1 MKHLYS
7 LIVLVCLTG
16 SGKSQINSYFNNNP
30 CWHVQSTC
38 QVDNQCY
45 KVTNSNYIIN
55 GDSLIGPY
63 QYKKVF
69 TKGSWYNQYFGMGPP
84 PIGNLCNN
92 FSLNNQPLALAF
104 FIRSNGKKMY
114 YRNTGSSSSD
124 TLLYNFNLKVGD
136 TLPAT
141 FNNYS
146 LNIIKVTAIDSINT
160 FNGWMKRFQLNG
172 NTVSSHLIEG
182 MGHYQGLIEPI
193 YPNVMSCGW
202 TLQCYS
208 QNNTAYYP
216 SSGPSCLLSTGIKES
231 AKLLS
236 PIIYPNPSDGKYQI
250 RLPEFSTNSK
260 IEIYNSI
267 GQLVRSFVPQSET
280 LEIDI
285 QKEKAGVYFLK
296 YISNGETKSAKL
308 IKE

>member
-30 CWHVQSTC
+30 CWQISSMC
-38 QVDNQCY
+38 QIDANCF
-45 KVTNSNYIIN
+45 KVNYYNYFIN
-55 GDSLIGPY
+55 GDSLIGSN
-63 QYKKVF
+63 QYKKVYF
-69 TKGSWYNQYFGMGPP
+69 KGYGNNHYSTMGPP
-84 PIGNLCNN
+84 PVGNACASPTPTTYTLSS
-92 FSLNNQPLALAF
+92 FAF
-104 FIRSNGKKMY
+104 LIRSSAKKIY
-114 YRNTGSSSSD
+114 IFFNKD
-124 TLLYNFNLKVGD
+124 TLLYDFNLKVGD
-136 TLPAT
+136 TLPASY
-141 FNNYS
+141 NNTS

-160 FNGWMKRFQLNG
+160 FNGWMKRFQLSG

-182 MGHYQGLIEPI
+182 MGHYKGLIEPI

-202 TLQCYS
+202 SLQCYS
-208 QNNTAYYP
+208 QNNSAYYP
-216 SSGPSCLLSTGIKES
+216 SSGPSCLLSTGIKEN

-236 PIIYPNPSDGKYQI
+236 PIIYPNPSEGKYQV

-280 LEIDI
+280 FEIDI

-296 YISNGETKSAKL
+296 YISNGETKSSKL

>member
-30 CWHVQSTC
+30 CWEVKSMC
-38 QVDNQCY
+38 QIDNQCY
-45 KVTNSNYIIN
+45 KVTNYNYIIN
-55 GDSLIGPY
+55 GDSIIGPY

-69 TKGSWYNQYFGMGPP
+69 SKGYGNNQYGAMGPP
-84 PIGNLCNN
+84 PVGNLCNSPAP
-92 FSLNNQPLALAF
+92 FTQSLTLAF
-104 FIRSNGKKMY
+104 FIRSAGKKMY
-114 YRNTGSSSSD
+114 FHNLGISSPD
-124 TLLYNFNLKVGD
+124 TLLYDFNLKVGD
-136 TLPAT
+136 TLPASY
-141 FNNYS
+141 NNTS
-146 LNIIKVTAIDSINT
+146 LNIIKVIAIDSINT

-172 NTVSSHLIEG
+172 NTVSTHLIEG

-208 QNNTAYYP
+208 QNNSAYYP
-216 SSGPSCLLSTGIKES
+216 SSGPSCLLSTGIKEIS
-231 AKLLS
+231 KPLN
-236 PIIYPNPSDGKYQI
+236 PIIYPNPSEGKYQI
-250 RLPEFSTNSK
+250 LLPEFSTNSK

-280 LEIDI
+280 IELDI

-296 YISNGETKSAKL
+296 YISNGETKSVKL